1 MLSRRMFAWASLLL
15 AAWSFHA
22 ASVAA
27 SAAEPSDDGLPG
39 YVDWVA
45 ACRRLPTNRRSGG
58 NPSLPAALPMPRFA
72 DFSRLLDAF
81 FASSRTG
88 ALADG
93 TRWVGDGRPGAAF
106 LDPATRYFMS
116 PGAPAMTFVRPFLN
130 GPPPPAPRD
139 GAPTFRPFVQR
150 VRLPQ
155 DAEVFVHADYH
166 GDVHSLV
173 AALEWLNGNGRMRGF
188 EIIKPGFAMVFLGDY
203 ADRGRNGVEVL
214 ATLMR
219 LKLANPNRVFLC
231 RGNHE
236 EAAIA
241 ARYGLL
247 AEGRIKYGDD
257 FDVPKV
263 LRMFDYLP
271 VAVWVGAS
279 GHFVQCHHG
288 GMEPGFDPR
297 AVLDAAPD
305 IAFQFVGTL
314 AQASFL
320 KAHPECLASDPAARD
335 LLARSAR
342 DFVPVDPIHPA
353 TLGFMWN
360 DFTLAP
366 DEPGFGVDP
375 GRAFVYG
382 RDATRFLLARSR
394 TASNAVHA
402 VFRGHQQASVPNP
415 MMRRLV
421 ASRGVFRHW
430 QDADAAARLD
440 APAATVASWIEKA
453 PDRAVPEGSVWTFNI
468 APDTAYGIA
477 NGFDFDAFGL
487 LQLARSPSEWR
498 LRVTNLGP
506 DGSLVAPGPA
516 GER

>member
-1 MLSRRMFAWASLLL
+1 MLARWMFILGLPLL
-15 AAWSFHA
+15 ALWAGF
-22 ASVAA
+22 VPLA
-27 SAAEPSDDGLPG
+27 SAADAPGEGLPS
-39 YVDWVA
+39 YANWVSS
-45 ACRRLPTNRRSGG
+45 CRRLPTNRRSGG
-58 NPSLPAALPMPRFA
+58 NPAMPATLPMPQFA
-72 DFSRLLDAF
+72 DFGRVLDAF
-81 FASSRTG
+81 FLASRTG
-88 ALADG
+88 ALANG
-93 TRWVGDGRPGAAF
+93 TLWVGEGRSTPEF
-106 LDPATRYFMS
+106 LDPATMYYVV

-130 GPPPPAPRD
+130 GPAPSSASGGPA
-139 GAPTFRPFVQR
+139 AFRPFVQR
-150 VRLPQ
+150 ARLPE
-155 DAEVFVHADYH
+155 DAKVFVHADYH

-173 AALEWLNGNGRMRGF
+173 GALEWLNASGRMRGF
-188 EIIKPGFAMVFLGDY
+188 EITKPGFAMVFLGDY
-203 ADRGRNGVEVL
+203 ADRGRHGVEVL

-219 LKLANPNRVFLC
+219 LKLANPDRVFLC

-247 AEGRIKYGDD
+247 AEGRIKYGDA

-263 LRMFDYLP
+263 LRLFDYLP
-271 VAVWVGAS
+271 VAVWVGTA
-279 GHFVQCHHG
+279 GQFVQCHHG

-297 AVLDAAPD
+297 ALLDASPAN
-305 IAFQFVGTL
+305 AFQFVGTL

-320 KAHPECLASDPAARD
+320 KSNPECLAADPTARA
-335 LLARSAR
+335 LLSRSAR

-360 DFTLAP
+360 DFTIAP

-382 RDATRFLLARSR
+382 REATRFLLASAR
-394 TASNAVHA
+394 TASNAIHA

-430 QDADAAARLD
+430 QDGDSVERLD
-440 APAATVASWIEKA
+440 APMAAIDSWIEKSGE
-453 PDRAVPEGSVWTFNI
+453 RRVPAASVWTFNI
-468 APDTAYGIA
+468 APDTAYGVA

-487 LQLARSPSEWR
+487 LQLARSPADWR
-498 LRVTNLGP
+498 LRIINLRP
-506 DGSLVAPGPA
+506 DGTQAGGGPND
-516 GER
+516 GR